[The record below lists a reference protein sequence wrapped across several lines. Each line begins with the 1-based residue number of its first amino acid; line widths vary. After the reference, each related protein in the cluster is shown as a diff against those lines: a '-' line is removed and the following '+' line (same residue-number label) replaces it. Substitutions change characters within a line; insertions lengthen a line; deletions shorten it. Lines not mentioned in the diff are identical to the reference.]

1 MPHRLKHIAVVC
13 TARPSWAKLLPVC
26 DALRPHFKV
35 DLIAAAY
42 AVTHTR
48 SGVLDM
54 MVEDGWPPTTI
65 LPGAL
70 DGNTNETSAVSTGLM
85 TLQFTRHFASTKP
98 DLVIVCADRHET
110 LAAAISA
117 SYMNTTL
124 LHLQGGE
131 VSSSIDQKVR
141 YANTALSDYH
151 CVSNQDAYARVVLA
165 GAYVDRVYI
174 TGCPSID
181 VCRQAREEPPVT
193 ADELAEHGTGLTV
206 NPLQPFTILMMH
218 PTTTHPETAEA
229 EWHKAWTVAQS
240 KRFPIVAF
248 WPGAD
253 AGMDAMAKA
262 MRVQGVETQ
271 AKVLR
276 TLPPRRFL
284 KLLSQAAYGVGNS
297 SALIREASFFG
308 LPRSILGDRQ
318 RGRPFT
324 HGASTLYGD
333 GFAAEKILDVCR
345 KATR

>member
-1 MPHRLKHIAVVC
+1 
-13 TARPSWAKLLPVC
+13 
-26 DALRPHFKV
+26 
-35 DLIAAAY
+35 
-42 AVTHTR
+42 
-48 SGVLDM
+48 
-54 MVEDGWPPTTI
+54 
-65 LPGAL
+65 
-70 DGNTNETSAVSTGLM
+70 
-85 TLQFTRHFASTKP
+85 
-98 DLVIVCADRHET
+98 
-110 LAAAISA
+110 
-117 SYMNTTL
+117 
-124 LHLQGGE
+124 
-131 VSSSIDQKVR
+131 
-141 YANTALSDYH
+141 
-151 CVSNQDAYARVVLA
+151 
-165 GAYVDRVYI
+165 
-174 TGCPSID
+174 

-193 ADELAEHGTGLTV
+193 ADELAEHGTGLAV
-206 NPLQPFTILMMH
+206 NPLEPFTILMMH

-297 SALIREASFFG
+297 SALIREASYFG
-308 LPRSILGDRQ
+308 LPRTILGDRQ